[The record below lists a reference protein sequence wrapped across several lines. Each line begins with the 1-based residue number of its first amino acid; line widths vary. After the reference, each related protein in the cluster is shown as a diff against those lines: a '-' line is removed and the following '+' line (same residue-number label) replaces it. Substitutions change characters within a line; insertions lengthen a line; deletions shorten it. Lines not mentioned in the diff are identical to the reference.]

1 MAKMEL
7 DFDGMQ
13 KLFTNAKPVASK
25 TVAVEKPKDEKPK
38 EVTLLDGKKSQNMC
52 KFNLIY
58 F

>member
-1 MAKMEL
+1 MEL